1 MGLPSWVLEEQS
13 QAASGGLVC
22 RLGDSSKNLQSS
34 EMGQSQVTVSGN
46 IWRAQDQ
53 HQSLGQ
59 RYFLVSLR

>member
-1 MGLPSWVLEEQS
+1 M
-13 QAASGGLVC
+13 C

-53 HQSLGQ
+53 QQSLGQ

>member
-1 MGLPSWVLEEQS
+1 M
-13 QAASGGLVC
+13 C